1 MSNKC
6 DKIKR
11 KCKYERYKMNK
22 NADKPQEVGTGDL
35 ISTEEIL
42 TNLKVDISRLE
53 NENENL
59 KETNLEMKNEILQLL
74 SKVSEEPVI
83 ETFSEGKFSNDI
95 REVIM
100 SLFSCGVSQA
110 KVKTIIETVMSKFSG
125 KRLSHFPSA
134 GWPSNLRSEMSFFS
148 KKSDCK

>member
-1 MSNKC
+1 
-6 DKIKR
+6 
-11 KCKYERYKMNK
+11 MNK
-22 NADKPQEVGTGDL
+22 NADEPQEVGTGDL

-59 KETNLEMKNEILQLL
+59 KESNLEMKNEILQLL
-74 SKVSEEPVI
+74 NKVSEEPVI

-110 KVKTIIETVMSKFSG
+110 KVKTIIETVLRKFSG
-125 KRLSHFPSA
+125 KRLVIFQVQ
-134 GWPSNLRSEMSFFS
+134 GGLVI
-148 KKSDCK
+148 

>member
-22 NADKPQEVGTGDL
+22 NADEHQEVGTGDL

-59 KETNLEMKNEILQLL
+59 KESNLEMKNEILQLL
-74 SKVSEEPVI
+74 
-83 ETFSEGKFSNDI
+83 N
-95 REVIM
+95 
-100 SLFSCGVSQA
+100 
-110 KVKTIIETVMSKFSG
+110 
-125 KRLSHFPSA
+125 
-134 GWPSNLRSEMSFFS
+134 SF
-148 KKSDCK
+148 

>member
-1 MSNKC
+1 M
-6 DKIKR
+6 
-11 KCKYERYKMNK
+11 
-22 NADKPQEVGTGDL
+22 
-35 ISTEEIL
+35 
-42 TNLKVDISRLE
+42 
-53 NENENL
+53 
-59 KETNLEMKNEILQLL
+59 QLL
-74 SKVSEEPVI
+74 SEVSEEPVI

-134 GWPSNLRSEMSFFS
+134 GWLSNLRSEMSFFS